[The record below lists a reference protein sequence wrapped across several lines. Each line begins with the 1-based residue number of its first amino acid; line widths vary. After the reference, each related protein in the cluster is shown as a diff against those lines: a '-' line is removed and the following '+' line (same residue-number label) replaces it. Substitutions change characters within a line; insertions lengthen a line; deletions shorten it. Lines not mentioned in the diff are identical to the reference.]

1 MIEVWICLDLVIVFG
16 GKDSFMFCVKVLR
29 VLVFIKIGLLNFF
42 FIFFGCKE
50 NDWDINNILII
61 YSDVLYLWW
70 KSFDVKKLFK
80 DWIIDFYFK
89 LYDFFLKFIEFNFKV
104 YWFLF

>member
-16 GKDSFMFCVKVLR
+16 GKESFMFCVKVLR

-61 YSDVLYLWW
+61 YSDVLLEYCLYFDYFFCSW
-70 KSFDVKKLFK
+70 KV
-80 DWIIDFYFK
+80 
-89 LYDFFLKFIEFNFKV
+89 
-104 YWFLF
+104 

>member
-50 NDWDINNILII
+50 NDWDI
-61 YSDVLYLWW
+61 
-70 KSFDVKKLFK
+70 
-80 DWIIDFYFK
+80 
-89 LYDFFLKFIEFNFKV
+89 
-104 YWFLF
+104 